1 VRGQLE
7 WAFEG
12 LELQDMALIMM
23 SSNWNVEDVTAKYD
37 VGVKY

>member
-1 VRGQLE
+1 VRGELE

-23 SSNWNVEDVTAKYD
+23 SSI
-37 VGVKY
+37 GMLRM